1 MKKLRNMLVSLMLV
15 VGLVVPVNVF
25 AEDTNIANPDE
36 EFTWRNYG
44 TIKKGDV
51 TWTYTDRENGIKE
64 WTFMLTPSKTFTT
77 DDAIAIELVPTGVS
91 VQKVTT
97 DNSKIVVA
105 SNNNNTLLLKPTNT
119 GLKSGEKV
127 QLIKVTTKDTA
138 TNNCDLAVKPLT
150 LDCST
155 NISGYYFNNNG
166 EEVTKEEYD
175 QVCAG
180 VTPDD
185 NPNTGNAVPY
195 IAITGG
201 LIAIAGVYLYS
212 KKSKKMYRI

>member
-25 AEDTNIANPDE
+25 AEDTNIANPSEDVSAGI
-36 EFTWRNYG
+36 YG
-44 TIKKGDV
+44 SFKKGDV

-64 WTFMLTPSKTFTT
+64 WTFMLTPSKAFTSEDT
-77 DDAIAIELVPTGVS
+77 IAIKLVPTGVS

-97 DNSKIVVA
+97 DNSKLFLA
-105 SNNNNTLLLKPTNT
+105 SNDNNTLLLKPANT

-138 TNNCDLAVKPLT
+138 TDKCDLSISPIT
-150 LDCST
+150 LNCST